1 MYHNSCRLCVVQSAC
16 LKNLTH
22 HEPNICM
29 QAQDD
34 PIAPAAAIPVAALQ
48 RNPNCILAVTPH
60 GGHLGWIEPHNIR
73 GAPWTDVPM
82 LEFLLVRLCN
92 AAKLAAHCWQ

>member
-1 MYHNSCRLCVVQSAC
+1 MNRALD
-16 LKNLTH
+16 
-22 HEPNICM
+22 CM

-48 RNPNCILAVTPH
+48 HNPNCILAVTPH

-82 LEFLLVRLCN
+82 LEFLKVLDCPST
-92 AAKLAAHCWQ
+92 KGLAAPSWQ